1 VGRRSA
7 RLDARRSGPGVAVA
21 GPVGRSAAAVGS
33 LARGGQQGCW
43 AAAAAGEQQGCW
55 AGRSA
60 AAVGSLARGGQQG
73 CWAAAAA
80 GEQQGC
86 WAAAAAG
93 EGKRK
98 KNYSGSGTM
107 LECEPITLT
116 GVG

>member
-7 RLDARRSGPGVAVA
+7 RLDARRSGPGVTVA
-21 GPVGRSAAAVGS
+21 WPV
-33 LARGGQQGCW
+33 
-43 AAAAAGEQQGCW
+43 
-55 AGRSA
+55 GRSA

-93 EGKRK
+93 EEKEK
-98 KNYSGSGTM
+98 KLQWLWYHV
-107 LECEPITLT
+107 EWEKP
-116 GVG
+116 